1 MLGMSLGAE
10 STAGNC
16 RKRKETIIIMT
27 TKGSVLLIALALAW
41 STIGL
46 ASAADIVN
54 LHVPPGGSSP
64 NVLPFMIGVDEGFY
78 RDEGLEV
85 RRVGA
90 AMTAGIQGLI
100 AQSFD
105 FSMILGTTTSA
116 IMRGAPL
123 KIIMIFDPRP
133 LWWLYGSKKIKSLQ
147 DLKGGKL
154 VGVSGFGTGH
164 DVMSRAALSNH
175 GIDPQRDVAFR
186 VIANGAPQ
194 IAALLTVAIDATVVT
209 VGERIVARKEGL
221 PELLFLGSELEAL
234 NGGVVVAE
242 KTLSQKPD
250 YVRRFVRG
258 TLKSLQWL
266 RSNKEGSVDKIA
278 GFYKVSKDDASDIH
292 QRVLEVFTSDGTV
305 PLDLQKRLL
314 TFHKSVIKAEQE
326 TPPEKVFDF
335 SIVQSLS
342 KAR

>member
-1 MLGMSLGAE
+1 MRTE
-10 STAGNC
+10 
-16 RKRKETIIIMT
+16 
-27 TKGSVLLIALALAW
+27 GSVLLIALALAW

-46 ASAADIVN
+46 ASAADVVN
-54 LHVPPGGSSP
+54 IHVPPGGSSP
-64 NVLPFMIGVDEGFY
+64 NVLPFIIGDEQGFY
-78 RDEGLEV
+78 RDEGLDV

-90 AMTAGIQGLI
+90 TMTAGIQGLI

-164 DVMSRAALSNH
+164 DVMTRASLANH

-186 VIANGAPQ
+186 VIGNGAPQ
-194 IAALLTVAIDATVVT
+194 IAALLTGAIDATVVT

-221 PELLFLGSELEAL
+221 PELIFIGSELEAL

-242 KTLSQKPD
+242 KTLSQRPD

-258 TLKSLQWL
+258 TLKSLHWL
-266 RSNKEGSVDKIA
+266 RSNKEGSVDKISE
-278 GFYKVSKDDASDIH
+278 FYRVSKGDALEIYQS
-292 QRVLEVFTSDGTV
+292 VLQVFTSDGTV
-305 PLDLQKRLL
+305 PPDLQERLL
-314 TFHKSVIKAEQE
+314 SFHKKIIKAEQE

-335 SIVQSLS
+335 SIVHSLS
-342 KAR
+342 RAR